1 LRPKTLCQK
10 LPAKT
15 NELITLI
22 TRAWQGLPMRS
33 EAKFLLALTIASF
46 VPLGI
51 ALVCLRIPLPWA
63 AGLFLCGILTVL
75 VVWRMLRN
83 SISSSSLPHCS
94 APLTSQEWPQR
105 TVDTDKLVDRLVS
118 TTEELIT
125 RIRESTE
132 PPDDANVRQELHER
146 LSCIFEQTSGPSA
159 ASEPK
164 EVTVLLSDL
173 RGFTLITENYS
184 APQVVDLLNRYFTH
198 MCAIIYRHG
207 GTVDKFIGDS
217 IMALFGVHVTRPND
231 IVQGICCAVEMQIAM
246 DAFNKESEEL
256 GMPSL
261 YMGIGI
267 NTGAVVAGKIGS
279 DLHSEYTVIGD
290 EVNLASRIEA
300 YTLRGQI
307 LISQNTFSRLEDLV
321 IVKEPILVSVKG
333 KREPVLLYE
342 LVAIG
347 PPYNLRVPEREA
359 RRSLRAEVN
368 IPLKFQIC
376 EGKVVCSDTNE
387 GHILNISSGGMFA
400 RSSAKVEPYYNIK
413 FKLGLDMLD
422 VKSDDIYGKIL
433 SVKNNNGLY
442 EMSVEFTV
450 ITPKDRN
457 TIKELVNK
465 IVGGT
470 FVPAR

>member
-1 LRPKTLCQK
+1 
-10 LPAKT
+10 
-15 NELITLI
+15 
-22 TRAWQGLPMRS
+22 
-33 EAKFLLALTIASF
+33 
-46 VPLGI
+46 
-51 ALVCLRIPLPWA
+51 
-63 AGLFLCGILTVL
+63 
-75 VVWRMLRN
+75 
-83 SISSSSLPHCS
+83 
-94 APLTSQEWPQR
+94 
-105 TVDTDKLVDRLVS
+105 
-118 TTEELIT
+118 
-125 RIRESTE
+125 
-132 PPDDANVRQELHER
+132 
-146 LSCIFEQTSGPSA
+146 
-159 ASEPK
+159 
-164 EVTVLLSDL
+164 
-173 RGFTLITENYS
+173 
-184 APQVVDLLNRYFTH
+184 

-307 LISQNTFSRLEDLV
+307 LISQNTFSKLEDLV
-321 IVKEPILVSVKG
+321 TVKEPIVVSVKG

-347 PPYNLRVPEREA
+347 PPYNLTVPEREA
-359 RRSLRAEVN
+359 RRSLRAGVN

-376 EGKVVCSDTNE
+376 EGKVVCSDTKE

-400 RSSAKVEPYYNIK
+400 CSSAKVEPYYNIK

-422 VKSDDIYGKIL
+422 VRSDDIYGKIIR
-433 SVKNNNGLY
+433 VKNNNGLY